1 MVWEWVAPVGTVLG
15 ASITA
20 GFGGWLGGRQ
30 SRKNQERQHKFERKK
45 ALAERGQDK
54 VDQAAV
60 ALRFLGQ
67 HASAVAHWRTASE
80 PVERQDD
87 FSEQHDRIG
96 LAIPY
101 LLDEQVRRDIEL
113 VHDLIQHVH
122 GIQMLSR
129 GEAPQPVEIVSAAC
143 REGLLVL
150 GRYLRQEPWEPSAEL
165 ASLREVHDK
174 TAKEW
179 ADIQEEN
186 KAYEAEL
193 REAAARRRRAPKPP
207 DVDSADN

>member
-1 MVWEWVAPVGTVLG
+1 MAWEWVAPVGTVVG
-15 ASITA
+15 AGITA

-30 SRKNQERQHKFERKK
+30 SRKNQERQHEFERKTT
-45 ALAERGQDK
+45 LAARGQDK

-67 HASAVAHWRTASE
+67 HAGAVARWRTASS
-80 PVERQDD
+80 PVEGPDE

-101 LLDEQVRRDIEL
+101 LLDDRVRRDIEL
-113 VHDLIQHVH
+113 VHDLIQYAH
-122 GIQMLSR
+122 GIQIYAS
-129 GEAPQPVEIVSAAC
+129 GEVPPAVEIVSVAC

-165 ASLREVHDK
+165 PVLREVH
-174 TAKEW
+174 
-179 ADIQEEN
+179 EEASEAFAAEQRGN
-186 KAYEAEL
+186 EEYEAEL
-193 REAAARRRRAPKPP
+193 REAASRQRRLPKPP
-207 DVDSADN
+207 DAD